1 MDDQQAGTSSADLL
15 ATSCNVP
22 QAEAVPPSNDTTPAA
37 ASPASLSQWKK
48 LDMSDAAVA
57 AKVEILNKF
66 RQVVR
71 DLTSKVS
78 TWLVVLLLKV

>member
-1 MDDQQAGTSSADLL
+1 MDDQQAGTSSA
-15 ATSCNVP
+15 
-22 QAEAVPPSNDTTPAA
+22 
-37 ASPASLSQWKK
+37 QWKK
-48 LDMSDAAVA
+48 LDMSDAAMT